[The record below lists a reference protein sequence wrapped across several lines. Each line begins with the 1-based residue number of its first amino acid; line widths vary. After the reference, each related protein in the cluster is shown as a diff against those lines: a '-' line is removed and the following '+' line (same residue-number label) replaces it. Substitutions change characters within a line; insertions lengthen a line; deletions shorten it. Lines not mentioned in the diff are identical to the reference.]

1 MRKLEIS
8 IEEILEVSR
17 KGKERGLNSLCRKFM
32 AVNLENSWHVQGTV
46 NVSMRQKRYSW
57 RVNLEVLL

>member
-8 IEEILEVSR
+8 VEEILEVSR
-17 KGKERGLNSLCRKFM
+17 KGKEKGLNSLRRKVM
-32 AVNLENSWHVQGTV
+32 AVNLENSLHVQGTI
-46 NVSMRQKRYSW
+46 NLPMRQKQYSW